1 MWRIARLA
9 LVAAMLIA
17 AYGTIGDGT
26 TSTSPHVVPL
36 ARIDGWTSTRASAQ
50 PLTHLV
56 VAYDAASAAKLW
68 TATRAVR
75 DAGHGGPAGEYG
87 VYADLGSVDFT
98 RQAVVVLESAG
109 SSSCP
114 TSLVD
119 VRPLK
124 AGAVELVTTTARPEA
139 FCTADLHAFTEF
151 VAVDRDLLPAST
163 GLASTRVLVDGTRI
177 DAVRVATPS

>member
-68 TATRAVR
+68 TATRVVR
-75 DAGHGGPAGEYG
+75 DARHGGPAGEYG
-87 VYADLGSVDFT
+87 VYADLGSVDFS

-119 VRPLK
+119 VRPLT
-124 AGAVELVTTTARPEA
+124 AGAVELVTTARPEG

-151 VAVDRDLLPAST
+151 VAVDRDLLPAAT